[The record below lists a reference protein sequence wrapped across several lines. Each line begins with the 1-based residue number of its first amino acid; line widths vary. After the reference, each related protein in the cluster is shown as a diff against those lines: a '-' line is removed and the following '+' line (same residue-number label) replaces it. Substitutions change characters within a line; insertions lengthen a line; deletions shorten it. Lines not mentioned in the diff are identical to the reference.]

1 MNTSFFLCSLFLCC
15 SFWAIGQKS
24 EIIYLTNASFEDAPR
39 AGWAPR
45 GWIDCGHA
53 GESPPDV
60 QPNGGFR
67 VTKAAYEGSTYIGL
81 VTRDN
86 NTWERVAQR
95 LTNPIKGGECYNF
108 SLHLARS
115 DTYISSTK
123 KNPNDLVNFERGV
136 TIRIW
141 GGNSSCSYEQLL
153 ATSPEVKHFDW
164 RSYSFKL
171 NPTKDYNYIC
181 IEAYYKKPTMFP
193 YNGNI
198 LVDNASEISSCD
210 IPIEEPPGPD
220 IIAKVDPDKTPKP
233 DKRINERPDPNDKKD
248 PPVDPDPKTENTTVQ
263 ETNKGSFSSDIKASE
278 LEVGDILQ
286 VENLYFPADESII
299 TNNSER
305 VLLQLVYFLKK
316 YPNISIEIGGHTNM
330 LPPPAYCDKLSNA
343 RAKNV
348 AQYLVK
354 NGIAEKRITYKG
366 YGKNK
371 PLDESGTNLAKKRNQ
386 RVEVKITGK

>member
-1 MNTSFFLCSLFLCC
+1 MNTSFLLCSMFLCC
-15 SFWAIGQKS
+15 SFWAIGQKND
-24 EIIYLTNASFEDAPR
+24 IIYLTNASFEDAPR
-39 AGWAPR
+39 AGWAPQ

-60 QPNGGFR
+60 QPNGGFS

-95 LTNPIKGGECYNF
+95 LKSPIKGGECYNF

-115 DTYISSTK
+115 DDYISSTK
-123 KNPNDLVNFERGV
+123 KDPNNLVNFERGV
-136 TIRIW
+136 TVRIW
-141 GGNSSCSYEQLL
+141 AGNSSCSYEQLL
-153 ATSPEVKHFDW
+153 ATSPEVKHADW

-210 IPIEEPPGPD
+210 IPIEDPV
-220 IIAKVDPDKTPKP
+220 IIAGTDPDKNPN
-233 DKRINERPDPNDKKD
+233 KRINEPPNPEDRNDPLKE
-248 PPVDPDPKTENTTVQ
+248 PVVDPDPKTENTTTK

-286 VENLYFPADESII
+286 VENLYFPADESTI

-330 LPPPAYCDKLSNA
+330 LPPPDYCDSLSDA

-348 AQYLVK
+348 AKYLAK
-354 NGIAEKRITYKG
+354 NGITEKRITYKG

-371 PLDESGTNLAKKRNQ
+371 PVDKSGTALAKKRNQ